1 MAGPGRGYSKLPSE
15 RVRRNKD
22 GYDENGFVVP
32 REKKTQDK
40 LELPE
45 WDGVVRGPEL
55 SAHPQGDA
63 WHPQTIKWWETWR
76 KSPQAMYCIDTDW
89 ESLFMGAIVYGRIMR
104 GVSNTALAALTGEL
118 RKREGMF
125 GAALEDRLR
134 LGMGETTETIKE
146 DIGIEVEVQKTVSYF
161 DMVNQRVAEAQ
172 ENKGKDRDATGRD
185 STT

>member
-1 MAGPGRGYSKLPSE
+1 MAGPGRGYSKLPSD

-32 REKKTQDK
+32 RDKKTQDK

-45 WDGVVRGPEL
+45 WDGEIRGPEL
-55 SAHPQGDA
+55 PTHPQGDA
-63 WHPQTIKWWETWR
+63 WHPQTQKWWETWR
-76 KSPQAMYCIDTDW
+76 KSPQAMYCIQTDW
-89 ESLFMGAIVYGRIMR
+89 ESLYMGAIVYDRIMR

-134 LGMGETTETIKE
+134 LGMGETTGSTIE
-146 DIGIEVEVQKTVSYF
+146 EIQIEAGVQKAVSYF
-161 DMVNQRVAEAQ
+161 DMVNQRVAEAK
-172 ENKGKDRDATGRD
+172 ENKDKNATGRD

>member
-1 MAGPGRGYSKLPSE
+1 MGSPPKHPDE

-32 REKKTQDK
+32 KDKKQTPAV
-40 LELPE
+40 ELPD
-45 WDGVVRGPEL
+45 WDGEIRGPEL
-55 SAHPQGDA
+55 RPHPAGYD
-63 WHPQTIKWWETWR
+63 WHPYTVEWWDTWR

-89 ESLFMGAIVYGRIMR
+89 ESLFQGAVVHDRIMH

-134 LGMGETTETIKE
+134 LNMSKSTPRKE
-146 DIGIEVEVQKTVSYF
+146 HNAAVEMQVQKAVNYF
-161 DMVNQRVAEAQ
+161 EMVNGRLEEAKQ
-172 ENKGKDRDATGRD
+172 NATGGN
-185 STT
+185 T